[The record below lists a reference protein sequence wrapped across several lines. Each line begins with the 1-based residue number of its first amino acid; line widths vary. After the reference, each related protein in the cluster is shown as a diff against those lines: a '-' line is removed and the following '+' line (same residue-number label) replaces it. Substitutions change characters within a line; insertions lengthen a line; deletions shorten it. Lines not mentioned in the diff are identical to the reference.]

1 MSSSNWSNAGRCRPT
16 KETVEG
22 YFASAD
28 DATNAI
34 HELVDDGFSIND
46 IGAAYH
52 SGAGASGRSAGQESR
67 PSSTATSAEF
77 PSTRAQRAG
86 EGEGDFP
93 LRFQGNQDLNPAGA
107 TSDTQA
113 VSPWG
118 LFTGGGTPFAGASRP
133 GPITG
138 SEIPPE
144 IPRELPSD
152 LAPEQG
158 QRAAGSYAYSCSAF
172 ENSFGGMGIPP
183 EHARRLSRE
192 LRRGGAVVTVKAG
205 QRTPA
210 AEQIMERNHG
220 TIRYDSGPVAV
231 EEARGTG
238 EQVDVFG
245 EVHRVYPGYIPAEDA
260 RRRKAS

>member
-1 MSSSNWSNAGRCRPT
+1 MSNINWSNAGRT
-16 KETVEG
+16 GQAKETVAG

-34 HELVDDGFSIND
+34 HELVDDGFPINE
-46 IGAAYH
+46 IGAAFH
-52 SGAGASGRSAGQESR
+52 DASLQQRGSKAPSRGPASGSIEG
-67 PSSTATSAEF
+67 EF
-77 PSTRAQRAG
+77 PLQSKKDRVENLTG
-86 EGEGDFP
+86 V
-93 LRFQGNQDLNPAGA
+93 
-107 TSDTQA
+107 TSGTDA
-113 VSPWG
+113 VRPWG
-118 LFTGGGTPFAGASRP
+118 LFTGGGKQFMGAERP

-138 SEIPPE
+138 SEIPPD

-158 QRAAGSYAYSCSAF
+158 GRAAGSYTYSGSAF
-172 ENSFGGMGIPP
+172 ENSFAGMGIPP
-183 EHARRLSRE
+183 DHARRLSRE

-231 EEARGTG
+231 EEARDTG

-245 EVHRVYPGYIPAEDA
+245 EMHRVYPGYIPAEDA

>member
-1 MSSSNWSNAGRCRPT
+1 MSSSNWSDAGRTGQVR
-16 KETVEG
+16 ETVAG
-22 YFASAD
+22 YFATAD

-34 HELVDDGFSIND
+34 HELVDDGFPID
-46 IGAAYH
+46 EIGAAFH
-52 SGAGASGRSAGQESR
+52 DASLRQERGPAAPASGSIEG
-67 PSSTATSAEF
+67 EF
-77 PSTRAQRAG
+77 P
-86 EGEGDFP
+86 
-93 LRFQGNQDLNPAGA
+93 FQSKKNRVGNLTGV
-107 TSDTQA
+107 TSGTDA
-113 VSPWG
+113 VRPWG
-118 LFTGGGTPFAGASRP
+118 LFTGGGKQFMGAERP

-138 SEIPPE
+138 SEIPPD

-152 LAPEQG
+152 LAPEG
-158 QRAAGSYAYSCSAF
+158 GNRAAGSYAYSCSAF
-172 ENSFGGMGIPP
+172 ENSFAGMGIPP

-192 LRRGGAVVTVKAG
+192 LRRGGAIVTVKAG

-231 EEARGTG
+231 EEARDTG

-245 EVHRVYPGYIPAEDA
+245 EMHRVYPGYIPAEDA

>member
-1 MSSSNWSNAGRCRPT
+1 MSSSNWSNAGRTGQT
-16 KETVEG
+16 KETVAG
-22 YFASAD
+22 YFANAD

-34 HELVDDGFSIND
+34 HELVDDGFPINE
-46 IGAAYH
+46 IGAAFH
-52 SGAGASGRSAGQESR
+52 DASLQQERGSSAPSGGSTSRSI
-67 PSSTATSAEF
+67 
-77 PSTRAQRAG
+77 
-86 EGEGDFP
+86 EGDFP
-93 LRFQGNQDLNPAGA
+93 LQSKKDRVGNLTGV
-107 TSDTQA
+107 TSGTDA
-113 VSPWG
+113 VRPWG
-118 LFTGGGTPFAGASRP
+118 LFTGGGKQFMGAERP

-138 SEIPPE
+138 SEVPPD

-158 QRAAGSYAYSCSAF
+158 RNRAAGSYAYSCSAF

-183 EHARRLSRE
+183 DHARRLSRE

-205 QRTPA
+205 ERTPV

-231 EEARGTG
+231 EEARDTG

-245 EVHRVYPGYIPAEDA
+245 EMHRVYPGYIPAEDA

>member
-1 MSSSNWSNAGRCRPT
+1 MSSSNWSNPGRTGQT
-16 KETVEG
+16 KETVAG

-34 HELVDDGFSIND
+34 HDLVDDGFPINE

-52 SGAGASGRSAGQESR
+52 DASLQGRGAPSGGPARRSI
-67 PSSTATSAEF
+67 
-77 PSTRAQRAG
+77 
-86 EGEGDFP
+86 EGDFP
-93 LRFQGNQDLNPAGA
+93 LQSKKDRVGNLTGV
-107 TSDTQA
+107 TSGTDA
-113 VSPWG
+113 VRPWG
-118 LFTGGGTPFAGASRP
+118 LFTGGGKQFMGAERP

-138 SEIPPE
+138 SEIPPD

-152 LAPEQG
+152 LAPEG
-158 QRAAGSYAYSCSAF
+158 RNRAAGSYAYSGSAF
-172 ENSFGGMGIPP
+172 ENSFAGMGIPP
-183 EHARRLSRE
+183 DHARRLSRE
-192 LRRGGAVVTVKAG
+192 LRRGGAVVTVRAG

-231 EEARGTG
+231 EETRDTG

-245 EVHRVYPGYIPAEDA
+245 EMHRVYPGYIPAEDA

>member
-1 MSSSNWSNAGRCRPT
+1 MSSSNWSNADRTGQVR
-16 KETVEG
+16 ETVAG

-34 HELVDDGFSIND
+34 HELVDDGFSINE

-52 SGAGASGRSAGQESR
+52 SGSANAGRSAGQESR
-67 PSSTATSAEF
+67 ASSTATAATF
-77 PSTRAQRAG
+77 PSTRAPGSG
-86 EGEGDFP
+86 EDVGGFP
-93 LRFQGNQDLNPAGA
+93 LRFQGNQELNPAGA

-138 SEIPPE
+138 SEIPPDL
-144 IPRELPSD
+144 PRELPSE

-158 QRAAGSYAYSCSAF
+158 GRAAGSYAYSGSAF
-172 ENSFGGMGIPP
+172 ENSFAGMGIPP
-183 EHARRLSRE
+183 DHARRLSGE

-231 EEARGTG
+231 EEARDTG

-245 EVHRVYPGYIPAEDA
+245 EMHRVYPGYIPAEDA